1 MIRKIA
7 ILLYILLINLNADL
21 GISNKGVYNLFL
33 ENVKNANFIIKNGEY
48 EKVTIYNSDMN
59 SLLEQIKYLKI
70 SDADKN
76 RLNSG
81 IKEYSDLVNKSS
93 IALQKKAPNL
103 NRQYKYTLDGLKK
116 FNSSISSI
124 GLYQLSSEWLK
135 LSKIKSDFVNK
146 PSLKLKKDFEN
157 TYNSIIVT
165 ITELYLDSEIEDPM
179 FNYLREYKTYFES
192 IAAAYEIVNFENI
205 AKLKPLS
212 YKIKADL
219 ELLCF

>member
-7 ILLYILLINLNADL
+7 ILLYIFFTNLNADL
-21 GISNKGVYNLFL
+21 YVSHKGVYNIFL
-33 ENVKNANFIIKNGEY
+33 ENVKNANSIIKNGEY
-48 EKVTIYNSDMN
+48 EKVTTYNSDMN

-70 SDADKN
+70 SDTEKN
-76 RLNSG
+76 RLNSS
-81 IKEYSDLVNKSS
+81 IKEYFDLVNQSS

-103 NRQYKYTLDGLKK
+103 NQQYKHTLDGLKK

-157 TYNSIIVT
+157 TYNSIIVN

-179 FNYLREYKTYFES
+179 FNYLKEYKTYFES